1 MKERRAETT
10 TMRAMLVGTF
20 YYLHVNGVRA
30 EKVMPLVIKHQV
42 SSYLPSLSSWSHK
55 FLNSP
60 STLFL
65 YMALST
71 DQCLERWAWNMY
83 RNDSTAYTL
92 VIGEHCDSA
101 TFLIS
106 LSWLS
111 ILTEWKP
118 TCQTFLFHHLIFLS
132 FHSIIPILKGKG
144 KSFPIPPRPPQQF
157 RIKLET
163 LWGGNA
169 NWGTTRTFSF
179 YQKIIWAAIHTEW
192 ISKTNKNRDRTTFT
206 WLMSMKQR
214 VLFVFGL
221 DSTYNVSLV
230 ENDLLKRAH

>member
-1 MKERRAETT
+1 MKSNWISGPSRLRFPTHWTCVRVEKTLTLSGREMGVCRCVMVGRGGCCKSEGYITLPWLTNRKLIMERTEMKERRAETT

-132 FHSIIPILKGKG
+132 FHSIFPILKGKG
-144 KSFPIPPRPPQQF
+144 KSFPIPPPTVQDQTGDPVRWQC
-157 RIKLET
+157 
-163 LWGGNA
+163 
-169 NWGTTRTFSF
+169 
-179 YQKIIWAAIHTEW
+179 
-192 ISKTNKNRDRTTFT
+192 
-206 WLMSMKQR
+206 
-214 VLFVFGL
+214 
-221 DSTYNVSLV
+221 
-230 ENDLLKRAH
+230 